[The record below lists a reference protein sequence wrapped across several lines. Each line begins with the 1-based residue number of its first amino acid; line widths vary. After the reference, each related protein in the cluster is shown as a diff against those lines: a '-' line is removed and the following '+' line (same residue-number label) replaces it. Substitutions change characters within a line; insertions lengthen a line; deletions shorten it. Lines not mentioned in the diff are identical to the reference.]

1 MSRAADR
8 KAVVTN
14 DPRIASL
21 RDRLIAASYAP
32 RGYELIRFRDD
43 DNDDVVGALV
53 REAAALGSSDR
64 EALRVVVDSD
74 GVDTLRLFSIRRT
87 VQARRRASANLVDE
101 ALDGFALV
109 PALDDVPWESW
120 LKGTLFVARSL
131 GRDLDSIG
139 RRFADVASPRAG
151 ARFRVALGSMG
162 RVSTLSQCHVEEV
175 TTSYGTG
182 FVETM
187 VVRDRTVLGAIYG
200 PPPQADNVVKYRP
213 TTNLAQL
220 AATLADALDATNE
233 VRTGPIVHAELAATF
248 FSLVVPGSHVP
259 TSGCLSFYVD
269 ASEGVESFTAFVA
282 ELPEDADTASLASGA
297 TTDGQAC
304 FNDDH
309 RIILFTTPPSF
320 DADSEV
326 DVDLGRFADLSR
338 RALADTAA
346 TRWLAQ

>member
-1 MSRAADR
+1 MSDER
-8 KAVVTN
+8 VG
-14 DPRIASL
+14 SL
-21 RDRLIAASYAP
+21 QDRLAATSYEHMS
-32 RGYELIRFRDD
+32 YEIVRFRDD
-43 DNDDVVGALV
+43 ANDDVVGTLV
-53 REAAALGSSDR
+53 HEVVALGATDR
-64 EALRVVVDSD
+64 EAFRSILDGD
-74 GVDTLRLFSIRRT
+74 GVDTLRLFSIRRM

-101 ALDGFALV
+101 AFDGYALL

-120 LKGTLFVARSL
+120 LKGTLFVARWL

-139 RRFADVASPRAG
+139 RRFAEAASVRAD
-151 ARFRVALGSMG
+151 ARFRVALGSMI
-162 RVSTLSQCHVEEV
+162 RVTTLSQCHVEEV
-175 TTSYGTG
+175 TTNYGTG

-200 PPPQADNVVKYRP
+200 PPPQADNVVEYRP

-259 TSGCLSFYVD
+259 TTGCLSFYVD
-269 ASEGVESFTAFVA
+269 ATEGVESFTAFVA
-282 ELPEDADTASLASGA
+282 ELPEEADAASLASGA
-297 TTDGQAC
+297 TSDGQAC
-304 FNDDH
+304 VHDDH

-320 DADSEV
+320 DADKVV

-338 RALADTAA
+338 HTLSDTAA
-346 TRWLAQ
+346 NRWLAQ